1 MSKFE
6 INQNY
11 IKKKKKT
18 SSSKNILE
26 LIIKLALVLSV
37 IIGIVFLLNKIDFPS
52 PKKEI
57 EKTISNENFKIVK

>member
-1 MSKFE
+1 MQFV
-6 INQNY
+6 
-11 IKKKKKT
+11 KKT